1 MCRFPC
7 RWPTTRS
14 AAGRPRS
21 SATRISTAPRAS
33 PSTPAP
39 RSSPAAGPPVTPK
52 PRTCT
57 SRPRGSR
64 RGTHP
69 EGGTAMRMKG
79 LAVAAAMLLLLA
91 GCTDKKDET
100 GTAGGAGAQQ
110 SDRKFAVITHG
121 AAGDSFWDVVKKGA
135 EQADFINAAVTN
147 KVNGIVVSMAN
158 PDALADP
165 IKKAVAAGIPVI
177 TINSGQSKSREFGAL
192 AHVGQDETVAGQGAG
207 TKLAAAGVKHLLCV
221 KHEAANVGLD
231 QRCNGAKETL
241 GGQVDTLPVDGK
253 NLAEAQNTIASKQ
266 QADKSIDGVLAL
278 NPGVGAVAVDAV
290 SKAGSSA
297 KIATFDLNADVIDA
311 ISAGKILFAVD
322 QQQYL
327 QGYLPIVMLNL
338 YVTNANTVGG
348 GQPVLTGPGF
358 VTKENAA
365 RVKDLTGK
373 GTR

>member
-1 MCRFPC
+1 
-7 RWPTTRS
+7 
-14 AAGRPRS
+14 
-21 SATRISTAPRAS
+21 
-33 PSTPAP
+33 
-39 RSSPAAGPPVTPK
+39 
-52 PRTCT
+52 
-57 SRPRGSR
+57 
-64 RGTHP
+64 
-69 EGGTAMRMKG
+69 MRMKG

-135 EQADFINAAVTN
+135 EQAGKDLGVGVDYKGSGKPDEQADFINAAVTN

-253 NLAEAQNTIASKQ
+253 NLAEAQNTIASKL

>member
-64 RGTHP
+64 RGTEPRGTHP

-135 EQADFINAAVTN
+135 EQAGKDLGVGVDYKGSGKPDEQADFINAAVTN

-192 AHVGQDETVAGQGAG
+192 AHVG
-207 TKLAAAGVKHLLCV
+207 
-221 KHEAANVGLD
+221 LD

-253 NLAEAQNTIASKQ
+253 NLAEAQNTIASKL